1 MIDVLKDGYCF
12 DSKMALKTIL
22 GGNVI
27 HEVYDK
33 LQKVTL
39 EGRSCSGS
47 MIGKLTLDMK
57 ERKYIQRKKMSIDS
71 NGVFASE
78 ADMTNILNNTTF
90 MLRYTYQQNH

>member
-1 MIDVLKDGYCF
+1 
-12 DSKMALKTIL
+12 MALKTIL
-22 GGNVI
+22 KDNVFY
-27 HEVYDK
+27 EVYNN

-78 ADMTNILNNTTF
+78 TDVTNILNNTTF
-90 MLRYTYQQNH
+90 MIRYN